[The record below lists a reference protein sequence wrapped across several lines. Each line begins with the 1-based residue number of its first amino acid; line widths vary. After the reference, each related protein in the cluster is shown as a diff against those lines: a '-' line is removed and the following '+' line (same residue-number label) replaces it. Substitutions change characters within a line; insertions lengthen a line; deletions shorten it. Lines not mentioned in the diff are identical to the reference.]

1 MSSCEAAASAAPAS
15 SSTDMRSA
23 SPGSGAPED
32 WACKHCSWMNCAGI
46 SRCDDCDAPAPP
58 PPARQDRPALSQ
70 LSQNLVLDAQPPT
83 PKAAVSSDES
93 PMETET
99 LTPPLAMP
107 SSAGMPCGD
116 SPESAPEPAAA
127 LVSPATPTQSP
138 PEAMV
143 DEPPPPPPAGDAPAP
158 VPMETAPPRPAP
170 APPDSCYSRADFAWC
185 AALREHNE
193 RLFGSAPLR
202 PVQEQAI
209 NAAMS
214 GKDVLV
220 VLPTGAGKSRCY
232 QMPALLKDGLTLLVV
247 PLLSLM
253 QDQWRALNAAG
264 IAAVHMN
271 STHTREESSE
281 ILRSLN
287 ARPLATKVLL
297 VTPER
302 LTQSV
307 ALQNAL
313 VRLHRDRL
321 LSRFVV
327 DEAHCVIAWGRDFR
341 PDYLR
346 LGELH
351 ERHAGVPWM
360 LLTATLPPQMK
371 PQLFAALKL
380 DAASVV
386 TIETDLNRPHLT
398 YEVWGKAGGAVH
410 DDDVAR
416 VAALLTAMEEEGP
429 GGGIVYCHSQAE
441 TEKVADALL
450 DAGASA
456 PPFQVLLPLP
466 AGAYAPLLPRAAGVS
481 AAFYHAQ
488 VEPEAKNELVL
499 RWQRDELRV
508 IVATNAFGMGVHK
521 ADVRLVVHWTMP
533 DSVMA
538 LSQVLLPPSL
548 SQLTVS
554 SLSSPLCSSLSL
566 LLSSPLR

>member
-1 MSSCEAAASAAPAS
+1 MD
-15 SSTDMRSA
+15 ST
-23 SPGSGAPED
+23 
-32 WACKHCSWMNCAGI
+32 
-46 SRCDDCDAPAPP
+46 PP
-58 PPARQDRPALSQ
+58 P
-70 LSQNLVLDAQPPT
+70 
-83 PKAAVSSDES
+83 
-93 PMETET
+93 
-99 LTPPLAMP
+99 
-107 SSAGMPCGD
+107 
-116 SPESAPEPAAA
+116 
-127 LVSPATPTQSP
+127 
-138 PEAMV
+138 
-143 DEPPPPPPAGDAPAP
+143 
-158 VPMETAPPRPAP
+158 PAP
-170 APPDSCYSRADFAWC
+170 APPDPYYSRADFAWC
-185 AALREHNE
+185 ADLRQHNE
-193 RLFGSAPLR
+193 RLFGSSPLR

-232 QMPALLKDGLTLLVV
+232 QLPALLKDGLTLLVV

-264 IAAVHMN
+264 ISALHMN

-281 ILRSLN
+281 TLGALN

-351 ERHAGVPWM
+351 DRHAGVPWM

-371 PQLFAALKL
+371 PQLFAALRL
-380 DAASVV
+380 DAAAVV

-398 YEVWGKAGGAVH
+398 YEVWGKTGGGVH
-410 DDDVAR
+410 DDDVGR
-416 VAALLTAMEEEGP
+416 VAALLRTMEEEGP
-429 GGGIVYCHSQAE
+429 GGAIVYCHSQAE

-450 DAGASA
+450 D
-456 PPFQVLLPLP
+456 L
-466 AGAYAPLLPRAAGVS
+466 GVA

-488 VEPEAKNELVL
+488 VEPEAKHELVL
-499 RWQRDELRV
+499 RWQRDELRC

-538 LSQVLLPPSL
+538 LSQEWGRAGRDGAAARCVLLYSYHDKGRVEAL
-548 SQLTVS
+548 LRR
-554 SLSSPLCSSLSL
+554 SPHDLQVT
-566 LLSSPLR
+566 RRAQRGA